1 MYLKQIT
8 LSTVKKVLEYKVII
22 KCRAKKNKKQKN
34 KKTNLLLQTSIAHER
49 ERGKQL
55 NIIEQRCFEIILPEI
70 ENVLNY
76 LWFE

>member
-1 MYLKQIT
+1 MQ
-8 LSTVKKVLEYKVII
+8 S
-22 KCRAKKNKKQKN
+22 KKNKKQKN

-76 LWFE
+76 L

>member
-1 MYLKQIT
+1 MQ
-8 LSTVKKVLEYKVII
+8 SKKT
-22 KCRAKKNKKQKN
+22 KKPKN
-34 KKTNLLLQTSIAHER
+34 NKTNLLLQTSIAHER